1 MRKVLLALL
10 FMVSVAGLK
19 ADFMLDWTAVDYTA
33 QAMSQ
38 TFTNVGGSGVDMT
51 FSWLKGANPA
61 TPADFYDSL
70 PNDEEALS
78 LYPGAEPGLWYATD
92 NNVDVSLVITFSEL
106 VSNVSFGIY
115 DIDGNVN
122 NVESV
127 RIKGFDALGNPV
139 DLSNYAVGYGA
150 HVELYT
156 DGTAAFGY
164 QFRNLDNYDTDPGEV
179 GWEESMGI
187 ISIDSGVELSKVG
200 IAFLNNDGLRGQI
213 LTNISFVPEPATMLL
228 MGLGSAVLLK
238 RKR

>member
-1 MRKVLLALL
+1 MS
-10 FMVSVAGLK
+10 MAGVQ
-19 ADFMLDWTAVDYTA
+19 AYMLDWTAVDYTA

-61 TPADFYDSL
+61 VPSDFYDSL

-78 LYPGAEPGLWYATD
+78 IYPGAEPGLWYATD

-115 DIDGNVN
+115 DIDGDAYNR
-122 NVESV
+122 ESV
-127 RIKGFDALGNPV
+127 RIKGFDELGAAV
-139 DLSNYAVGYGA
+139 DLLNYAVGYGSE
-150 HVELYT
+150 VTYYT
-156 DGTAAFGY
+156 DGTANFGV
-164 QFRNLDNYDTDPGEV
+164 QFINSSGYDTDPGEI
-179 GWEESMGI
+179 GWEESMAMV
-187 ISIDSGVELSKVG
+187 SIDSGVELSKVG

-228 MGLGSAVLLK
+228 MGLGSAVILK